1 MDHCNDAPPI
11 AAQKSTTLTYF
22 LTTNVEEDLLS
33 SLLPPHSTER
43 LVSEEDEGGR
53 IIEGGG
59 QRSFRLRE
67 EFFGSRPA
75 KVFVQKISFKL
86 RVRRLNCV
94 ELFYALVAA
103 IGSESRRCLRG
114 RGGHMHVVCMQR
126 WLATARPPVGAADH
140 GLATCIGR
148 LAAATCGHGQLRP
161 ARKGQPVAA
170 SPTASRGGGAGR
182 RGGRPLAGR
191 QPPLALGQRR
201 RRRSEGEGGSGHL
214 FEKR

>member
-1 MDHCNDAPPI
+1 MLHDRDHHDQEDQARDTNGRASVAQQSI
-11 AAQKSTTLTYF
+11 ATSR
-22 LTTNVEEDLLS
+22 
-33 SLLPPHSTER
+33 PHKADS
-43 LVSEEDEGGR
+43 G
-53 IIEGGG
+53 
-59 QRSFRLRE
+59 RSFRLRE

-170 SPTASRGGGAGR
+170 SP
-182 RGGRPLAGR
+182 
-191 QPPLALGQRR
+191 
-201 RRRSEGEGGSGHL
+201 
-214 FEKR
+214 